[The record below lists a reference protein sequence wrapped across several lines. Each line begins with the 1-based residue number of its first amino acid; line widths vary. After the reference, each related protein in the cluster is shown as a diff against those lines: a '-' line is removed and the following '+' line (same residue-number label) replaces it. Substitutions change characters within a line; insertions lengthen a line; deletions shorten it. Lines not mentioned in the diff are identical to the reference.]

1 VIRSLVIA
9 GGACALLASVAGAA
23 PTRTSPLTIAP
34 NDVVFVVNP
43 DSNTVARL
51 DFSGIAGAL
60 TQEAGVG
67 TYPRTV
73 TVAPGIAAPDGSVTT
88 PRKARSSACRH
99 TTSARSRQ
107 SRFMGSSFQ
116 ASAPLRS
123 RLGNGHASREGAV
136 A

>member
-23 PTRTSPLTIAP
+23 PTRTSPLTVAP

-60 TQEAGVG
+60 TQEAAVG

-73 TVAPGIAAPDGSVTT
+73 TVAGTWVYTADEKERRHHALRPGEPRELHGQVARRRVQSV
-88 PRKARSSACRH
+88 RRRRDAGR
-99 TTSARSRQ
+99 
-107 SRFMGSSFQ
+107 
-116 ASAPLRS
+116 
-123 RLGNGHASREGAV
+123 
-136 A
+136 